1 MKKLLSLA
9 LLLIFTITFV
19 ACDNKTTDLL
29 TTGNT
34 TDVTTVNPSTNN
46 PTTNAPT
53 TGLPTTEPVTIMP
66 TTEAPTT
73 AVPTTEPTTIVS
85 STTEEPLIYFYVAFE
100 TEGGGLFEP
109 VEVLLGETIN
119 LPTPLKEGYEFKG
132 WFNSEAVEYFS
143 TTPIISDVVLYALWE
158 QEAGYYDDYL
168 DLSYVHGMTDGQDIT
183 VSGVVYFLTEN
194 GYYIQDN
201 TANLFIYTDITPNV
215 ELGSRVVISGE
226 LTTYRTVKQ
235 IKNPT
240 VVEVNLYEQDITQ
253 ESLVYS
259 TATTVLKP
267 GSTYQVT
274 GEVRI
279 EGSYS
284 TAYLYEGTKM
294 IAEIY
299 YESLSSSVN
308 AIKSFVGETI
318 TVDLL
323 YYAMGDQVP
332 RFAYQGN
339 STHIKIVAIDDAEA
353 LSMDV
358 NSLPDAKQL
367 TGNWILGTGK
377 YGSTYEIT
385 YVSNTLSEYV
395 GYLGSNLTVERP
407 SEATGDA
414 IGYILVQI
422 SLNDEVPVTK
432 SINVT
437 IKAMGS
443 TSSEVLP
450 YYSSTVGLS
459 GTQLLNE
466 LNRIINNGFKQLSYD
481 DAKWVLEISDRDPL
495 NPNNVIQVYTRLS
508 VKGAWDYPIWN
519 REHVWP
525 QSYLQNSGQKADMQN
540 LKPADVDENSKR
552 GNLPFGYMSGS
563 GVYEPHDDVKGDIA
577 RIILYMWT
585 KYPGLNIDNVG
596 SVILFKQWHQLDP
609 VDDFERNR
617 NEVIYLYQKN
627 RNPYIDNPEFVDLI
641 W

>member
-9 LLLIFTITFV
+9 LLLIFTIAFV
-19 ACDNKTTDLL
+19 ACDNKTTDSI
-29 TTGNT
+29 TTGST
-34 TDVTTVNPSTNN
+34 TDVTTNN
-46 PTTNAPT
+46 PTTSSPTTNVPT
-53 TGLPTTEPVTIMP
+53 TGVPTTAAPTTEPVTI
-66 TTEAPTT
+66 
-73 AVPTTEPTTIVS
+73 VPTTETPTTGVPTKEPTTLTPT
-85 STTEEPLIYFYVAFE
+85 TTEEPLLYFYVAFE
-100 TEGGGLFEP
+100 TEGGGSFEP

-119 LPTPLKEGYEFKG
+119 LPTPAKEGYEFKG

-143 TTPIISDVVLYALWE
+143 TTPIIADVVLYALWQ
-158 QEAGYYDDYL
+158 QETNYYDDYL
-168 DLSYVHGMTDGQDIT
+168 DLSYVHGMSDGQDII

-201 TANLFIYTDITPNV
+201 TANLFIYTDSTPNV
-215 ELGSRVVISGE
+215 ELGSRVVIEGE

-235 IKNPT
+235 IKDPS
-240 VVEVNLYEQDITQ
+240 VVEVNLFEQDITQ
-253 ESLVYS
+253 ESSVYVSGS
-259 TATTVLKP
+259 TTLQP

-284 TAYLYEGTKM
+284 
-294 IAEIY
+294 
-299 YESLSSSVN
+299 SVS

-339 STHIKIVAIDDAEA
+339 STHIELVAIDDVEA

-358 NSLPDAKQL
+358 NSLPDTKQL
-367 TGNWILGTGK
+367 TGNWVLGTGK

-395 GYLGSNLTVERP
+395 GYLGANLTVERP
-407 SEATGDA
+407 SEEIGDVTGH
-414 IGYILVQI
+414 ILVQI
-422 SLNDEVPVTK
+422 TLNDEVPVTK

-437 IKAMGS
+437 VKAMGS

-450 YYSSTVGLS
+450 YYSSAVGLS

-466 LNRIINNGFKQLSYD
+466 LNRIINSGFKQLSYD

-508 VKGAWDYPIWN
+508 VKGAWNYPIWN

-525 QSYLQNSGQKADMQN
+525 KSHLQNSGQKSDMQN
-540 LKPADVDENSKR
+540 LKPADVDENSRR

-577 RIILYMWT
+577 RIILYMLT

-596 SVILFKQWHQLDP
+596 SINLFMQWHELDP

-617 NEVIYLYQKN
+617 NEVI
-627 RNPYIDNPEFVDLI
+627 FLI
-641 W
+641 LTILNLLI